1 MQKDAQSPASDLEDM
16 QSLLF
21 LTEDGDSH
29 NRSGRL
35 AMALK
40 RYVAVQKVR
49 DMCSYRRSKAE
60 VLCQTFN
67 EFEDDQYDFHGYSLR
82 KFTINIYM
90 KYSDSSLSLSCAQQL
105 NTVLYHG
112 RIEPDRTLPTY
123 MLQLKRHASL
133 FVFTTTLR

>member
-1 MQKDAQSPASDLEDM
+1 M
-16 QSLLF
+16 F

-49 DMCSYRRSKAE
+49 DINSCRRSITKASS
-60 VLCQTFN
+60 QTFN

-82 KFTINIYM
+82 KFAINIYM
-90 KYSDSSLSLSCAQQL
+90 KYSDSSLSLSCA
-105 NTVLYHG
+105 
-112 RIEPDRTLPTY
+112 
-123 MLQLKRHASL
+123 
-133 FVFTTTLR
+133 

>member
-1 MQKDAQSPASDLEDM
+1 M
-16 QSLLF
+16 F

-49 DMCSYRRSKAE
+49 EINSCHRSITKASN
-60 VLCQTFN
+60 QTFN

-82 KFTINIYM
+82 KFAINIYM
-90 KYSDSSLSLSCAQQL
+90 KYSDSSLSLSCA
-105 NTVLYHG
+105 
-112 RIEPDRTLPTY
+112 
-123 MLQLKRHASL
+123 
-133 FVFTTTLR
+133 

>member
-1 MQKDAQSPASDLEDM
+1 MM
-16 QSLLF
+16 F

-49 DMCSYRRSKAE
+49 DILLCCWSKAE
-60 VLCQTFN
+60 ASTQTFN

-90 KYSDSSLSLSCAQQL
+90 KYSDSSLSLSCA
-105 NTVLYHG
+105 
-112 RIEPDRTLPTY
+112 
-123 MLQLKRHASL
+123 
-133 FVFTTTLR
+133 

>member
-1 MQKDAQSPASDLEDM
+1 M
-16 QSLLF
+16 QSLMF

-29 NRSGRL
+29 NRSGRF

-49 DMCSYRRSKAE
+49 DVRSYRWFKTEALSQA
-60 VLCQTFN
+60 FN

-90 KYSDSSLSLSCAQQL
+90 KYSDSSLSLSCA
-105 NTVLYHG
+105 
-112 RIEPDRTLPTY
+112 
-123 MLQLKRHASL
+123 
-133 FVFTTTLR
+133 